1 MSQINFSVA
10 GEILRYLRDE
20 DNEMFKIEFQGFLS
34 FMEERCKNIFI
45 NHSFSLINVVKTL

>member
-20 DNEMFKIEFQGFLS
+20 DNEMFKIEFQGFLN
-34 FMEERCKNIFI
+34 FMEKRCKNIFI
-45 NHSFSLINVVKTL
+45 DHSFSLINVVKTL